1 MLERFIWYASSG
13 IATAVAAWIGIAAFL
28 TGLKRFGL
36 YAKVPLWLLFVVLW
50 VVATCAG
57 FLGES
62 LATKTISLIAV
73 SALIIGILFYLV
85 SLPMRKNRVVEK
97 SK

>member
-1 MLERFIWYASSG
+1 MLERLMWYVGNG
-13 IATAVAAWIGIAAFL
+13 IATAAAAWIGFAAFL

-36 YAKVPLWLLFVVLW
+36 NVKFPLWLLFVVLW
-50 VVATCAG
+50 VVATFSG

-62 LATKTISLIAV
+62 WANKTISLIAV

-85 SLPMRKNRVVEK
+85 SLVMGKKETGGRC
-97 SK
+97 